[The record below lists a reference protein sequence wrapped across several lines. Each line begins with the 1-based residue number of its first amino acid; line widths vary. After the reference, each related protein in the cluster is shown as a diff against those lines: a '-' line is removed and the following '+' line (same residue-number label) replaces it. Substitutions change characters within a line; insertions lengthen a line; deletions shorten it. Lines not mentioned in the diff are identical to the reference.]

1 MPPLTSGH
9 CCIIRQMNRVEGYA
23 ACTCGCGRQELL
35 HVAHLTGGLAWECF
49 RDGRISKLKV
59 ARIQVGTA
67 VIEVKMNARKRAKRE
82 VKHRTISQLRHA
94 ARCAAW
100 KRLAKVYPEMYDVLY
115 ADECHAR
122 GITIVP
128 KRVPAGAFEA
138 TMATNQDTVAYS
150 ADAAQPGDTDAV
162 TYHQPS

>member
-1 MPPLTSGH
+1 MSGH
-9 CCIIRQMNRVEGYA
+9 CCIIRNMVEIAGYA
-23 ACTCGCGRQELL
+23 ACSCGCGRQELV

-49 RDGRISKLKV
+49 RDGRVSKLKA

-67 VIEVKMNARKRAKRE
+67 VIEVKLNARKRTKRE
-82 VKHRTISQLRHA
+82 IKSRTRAQLRHQ

-100 KRLAKVYPEMYDVLY
+100 KRLARVYPEMYDVLY

-122 GITIVP
+122 GLTIVP
-128 KRVPAGAFEA
+128 KRVAEGAYEV
-138 TMATNQDTVAYS
+138 TVATNEAEVAYS
-150 ADAAQPGDTDAV
+150 AVADQPGDTDAV